1 MPKSYSIILIFCL
14 LLQLSHSAESMTT
27 PKVCAIFGY
36 GPGLGAAVARK
47 WSKEGFS
54 VAIMS
59 RTLDKV
65 QAAESSIP
73 NSKGYACDVTN
84 PDDIASTVASIEKDL
99 GPIDCLV
106 YNAGNGV
113 WKSWDQIPISD
124 FEKGFQTNVS
134 GLLKASQEIVPKMI
148 ERGHGN
154 VLITGATASLR
165 GKPITAGFAPSKG
178 AQRLFAQSLARD
190 VGPKGVH
197 VGYFI
202 IDGAIGTDDSN
213 PAKLDPNEI
222 ANTYFHV
229 ASQPKNCWSFETEVR
244 PSVETW

>member
-1 MPKSYSIILIFCL
+1 MS
-14 LLQLSHSAESMTT
+14 SAA
-27 PKVCAIFGY
+27 KVCAVFGY
-36 GPGLGAAVARK
+36 GPGLGAALAKK

-65 QAAESSIP
+65 KDAESSIP

-99 GPIDCLV
+99 GPIDCLI
-106 YNAGNGV
+106 YNAGSGV
-113 WKSWDQIPISD
+113 WKQWHEIPID
-124 FEKGFQTNVS
+124 QFEEGFRTNVS
-134 GLLKASQEIVPKMI
+134 GLLKASQEIVPKMV
-148 ERGHGN
+148 ERGGGS

-165 GKPITAGFAPSKG
+165 GKPFTAGFAPPKA
-178 AQRLFAQSLARD
+178 AQRMLAQSLARD
-190 VGPKGVH
+190 LGPKNVH

-202 IDGAIGTDDSN
+202 IDGQIGVDDSN
-213 PAKLDPNEI
+213 PKKIDPNAI
-222 ANTYFHV
+222 ADTYFHV
-229 ASQPKNCWSFETEVR
+229 ANQPKSCWSFETEVR